1 MNTNELQY
9 DAEMKKIFSP
19 TISDTYRQANE
30 NYQKG
35 FYKFVDK
42 IKR

>member
-1 MNTNELQY
+1 
-9 DAEMKKIFSP
+9 MKKIFSP
-19 TISDTYRQANE
+19 TISDTYTIRQANE
-30 NYQKG
+30 NYQKS